1 MSTPRPHRSD
11 RHRSRPGAR
20 RWALIAGLAGALG
33 LAGTAAAGDPAGRD
47 LSRTLTLGGLE
58 RSYLVHVPAQALTRD
73 RARPAPVVI
82 ALHSG
87 GGRARAFAGF
97 TGFSTLA
104 DAEGFIVVYPE
115 GVEGNWNDGRSRVGN
130 RALVDDIDDVGFIL
144 AIAQALAKDFTVDPK
159 RLYVVGMSNG
169 GMMALRAACD
179 AADKIAAV
187 AAVAAALPVRM
198 KPRCNPSAPISVLIM
213 NGSEDPVMPWRG
225 GEIRMGLDRLG
236 RVISAE
242 DTATL
247 WAEHNGCVTTPAVED
262 LPNKDPGDNSVVR
275 RAVYPQC
282 RGAEVA
288 LYTVDRGGHTWPGGD
303 QYLPQAVVG
312 RVNRDID
319 ASAVIWDFFKRQA
332 RE

>member
-1 MSTPRPHRSD
+1 MSRLRPILC
-11 RHRSRPGAR
+11 GNR
-20 RWALIAGLAGALG
+20 RRRRFSFVSGLLAGLAVLLGGGAA
-33 LAGTAAAGDPAGRD
+33 LAESAVRD
-47 LSRTLTLGGLE
+47 LGRTLKLDGLE
-58 RSYLVHVPAQALTRD
+58 RSYLVHLPAGAAVRD
-73 RARPAPVVI
+73 RAQPAPLLV

-87 GGRARAFAGF
+87 GGRARAFADS
-97 TGFSTLA
+97 TGFSRLS

-115 GVEGNWNDGRSRVGN
+115 GVDGNWNDGRSRVGN
-130 RALVDDIDDVGFIL
+130 RALVEDFDDVGFIL
-144 AIAQALAKDFTVDPK
+144 AIADALAKDYAVDPK
-159 RLYVVGMSNG
+159 RLYVAGMSNG

-179 AADKIAAV
+179 ASERIAAV
-187 AAVAAALPVRM
+187 AVVAASMPVRM
-198 KPRCNPSAPISVLIM
+198 KPRCNPSAPVSVLIM

-236 RVISAE
+236 RVISTE
-242 DTATL
+242 ETATF

-275 RAVYPQC
+275 RAAFPSC
-282 RGAEVA
+282 RGAEVV
-288 LYTVDRGGHTWPGGD
+288 LYTIDRGGHTWPGGP

-319 ASAVIWDFFKRQA
+319 ASAEIWDFLKRQA

>member
-1 MSTPRPHRSD
+1 MSLPRPHRSL
-11 RHRSRPGAR
+11 RHRFRPVPR
-20 RWALIAGLAGALG
+20 TLALIACLLGGLAVSAL
-33 LAGTAAAGDPAGRD
+33 AGDPAARD
-47 LSRTLTLGGLE
+47 LSRTIKVGTLE
-58 RSYLVHVPAQALTRD
+58 RSFLVHVPPQAQARD
-73 RARPAPVVI
+73 RAQPAPVVI

-97 TGFSTLA
+97 TGFNKIS

-115 GVEGNWNDGRSRVGN
+115 GIDGNWNDGRSRVGN
-130 RALVDDIDDVGFIL
+130 RALVDDINDVGFIL
-144 AIAQALAKDFTVDPK
+144 AIPEALAKDYAVDAK
-159 RLYVVGMSNG
+159 RIYVVGMSNG

-187 AAVAAALPVRM
+187 AAVAASLPVRM
-198 KPRCNPSAPISVLIM
+198 KPRCNPSAPISVLLM

-225 GEIRMGLDRLG
+225 GELRLGLDRLG
-236 RVISAE
+236 RVISTD
-242 DTATL
+242 DTATF
-247 WAEHNGCVTTPAVED
+247 WAEHDDCVTTPGVED
-262 LPNKDPGDNSVVR
+262 LPNKDPGDNSIVR
-275 RAVYPQC
+275 RAVYPGC
-282 RGAEVA
+282 RGTEVV
-288 LYTVDRGGHTWPGGD
+288 LYTVDRGGHTWPGGP